1 MNKAGKT
8 LRRSSVRLKAIGSGH
23 TDLNMVISQLKDVR
37 SSAKAFMMA
46 QNTAVQDLLKWSS
59 NCENRAF
66 QDVFIQL
73 NELNTL
79 WAEAQRDFTDHL
91 KEFSSQFELILEG
104 EKHVDQARNRL
115 NSCEQVETKLR
126 KELKKAAKKSQSEE
140 VRQLEMRLAQ
150 AERSR
155 DLAQLEVV
163 DRIQENESVK
173 MIRVKEGLLKLSES
187 YVELAHKCNVIYD
200 AQKDIAHEIP
210 DVHGKDIHEV
220 KYTGTQATRQAVS
233 RVKDLLRQYRR
244 SSYNMIPSST
254 LHGEP
259 PPPYYP
265 SLSEGACSLSHEDN
279 PHDAPPNLSPSNSSR
294 EISPTGLNLPNA
306 SDVENSPTNLPHV

>member
-8 LRRSSVRLKAIGSGH
+8 LRRSSVRLKALGSGH
-23 TDLNMVISQLKDVR
+23 SDLNMVISQLKDVR

-46 QNTAVQDLLKWSS
+46 QNTAMQDLLKWSLT
-59 NCENRAF
+59 CENLAF
-66 QDVFIQL
+66 KDVFMQL

-79 WAEAQRDFTDHL
+79 WSEAQKDFTDHL
-91 KEFSSQFELILEG
+91 KEFSNQFELILEG

-115 NSCEQVETKLR
+115 NSCELVETKIR
-126 KELKKAAKKSQSEE
+126 KDLKKAAKKAQSEE

-155 DLAQLEVV
+155 GLAHLEVV
-163 DRIQENESVK
+163 DRIQENECIK

-187 YVELAHKCNVIYD
+187 YIELAHKCNVIYD
-200 AQKDIAHEIP
+200 AQRDIAHEIP
-210 DVHGKDIHEV
+210 DVHESDIQEI
-220 KYTGTQATRQAVS
+220 KYTGSQATRRAVS

-244 SSYNMIPSST
+244 SSHNMVPSAA
-254 LHGEP
+254 LRGEP

-265 SLSEGACSLSHEDN
+265 NLSDEACSLSHGNN
-279 PHDAPPNLSPSNSSR
+279 PDAGCCGSSPPNNSR
-294 EISPTGLNLPNA
+294 ESSQANFDLSNV
-306 SDVENSPTNLPHV
+306 S